1 MRKSDKSALLHWID
15 VPAAFG
21 LLTRIPLRLNTAK
34 VTARG
39 GSSAWA
45 FPIVGVFIGLV
56 AAAVTAAVHW
66 IGLPSAVAAIFAVL
80 VPVII
85 TGAMHE
91 DGLADTADGFWG
103 GWDKERSLEIM
114 KDSHIGTYGT
124 LAIGL
129 SLLLRGVLITALV
142 SDEEYMQGL
151 ILAAM
156 MSRASMAGLL
166 TFLPNARGVGLSSSY
181 GRPSNSVSLL
191 AMIICICTAL
201 IIIPS
206 HAVSITLVALISTIL
221 CGLYAKSKIGGQTG
235 DVLGATQQVTEI
247 AVLFTLL
254 AEVGF

>member
-1 MRKSDKSALLHWID
+1 MRKSDMTPMFNLID

-21 LLTRIPLRLNTAK
+21 LLTRLPLHLNTAK

-39 GSSAWA
+39 ASSAWA
-45 FPIVGVFIGLV
+45 FPIVGIFIGLV
-56 AAAVTAAVHW
+56 AAAAAAVVHW
-66 IGLPSAVAAIFAVL
+66 LGLPSAVAAIFAIL
-80 VPVII
+80 IPVML

-103 GWDKERSLEIM
+103 GWDKARRLEIM

-142 SDEEYMQGL
+142 SDAEYMQGL

-156 MSRASMAGLL
+156 MSRASMVGLL
-166 TFLPNARGVGLSSSY
+166 TFLPNARDGGLSRSY
-181 GRPSNSVSLL
+181 GRPSNAVSLI
-191 AMIICICTAL
+191 AVIICICTAL
-201 IIIPS
+201 VIIPS
-206 HAVSITLVALISTIL
+206 HAVSITFVALLSTIL
-221 CGLYAKSKIGGQTG
+221 CGLYAKSKVGGQTG

-247 AVLFTLL
+247 AVLFTILV
-254 AEVGF
+254 EVGF

>member
-1 MRKSDKSALLHWID
+1 MRESDMRWLHVGDIAVALSLLSRWPLRISEAAYGRSAQAVWAYPVAGVLIALPAAGLAQLCLGLGLSTGVAALL
-15 VPAAFG
+15 ALAC
-21 LLTRIPLRLNTAK
+21 LT
-34 VTARG
+34 V
-39 GSSAWA
+39 S
-45 FPIVGVFIGLV
+45 
-56 AAAVTAAVHW
+56 
-66 IGLPSAVAAIFAVL
+66 
-80 VPVII
+80 

-103 GWDKERSLEIM
+103 GWDKERRLEIM

>member
-66 IGLPSAVAAIFAVL
+66 VGLPSAVAAIFAVL

-103 GWDKERSLEIM
+103 GWDKERRL
-114 KDSHIGTYGT
+114 D
-124 LAIGL
+124 
-129 SLLLRGVLITALV
+129 
-142 SDEEYMQGL
+142 Q
-151 ILAAM
+151 
-156 MSRASMAGLL
+156 
-166 TFLPNARGVGLSSSY
+166 
-181 GRPSNSVSLL
+181 PS
-191 AMIICICTAL
+191 
-201 IIIPS
+201 
-206 HAVSITLVALISTIL
+206 
-221 CGLYAKSKIGGQTG
+221 
-235 DVLGATQQVTEI
+235 
-247 AVLFTLL
+247 
-254 AEVGF
+254 

>member
-1 MRKSDKSALLHWID
+1 MRKSDMTPMFNLID

-21 LLTRIPLRLNTAK
+21 LLTRLPLRLSTAK

-39 GSSAWA
+39 AASAWA
-45 FPIVGVFIGLV
+45 FPIVGIFIGLMAAAS
-56 AAAVTAAVHW
+56 AAAVHFL
-66 IGLPSAVAAIFAVL
+66 GLPSAVAAIVAIL
-80 VPVII
+80 VPVML

-103 GWDKERSLEIM
+103 GWDKARRLEIM

-142 SDEEYMQGL
+142 GQEEYMQGL

-156 MSRASMAGLL
+156 MSRASMVGLM
-166 TFLPNARGVGLSSSY
+166 TFSPNARGGGLSSSY
-181 GRPSNSVSLL
+181 GRPSNAVSLI
-191 AMIICICTAL
+191 AVIICICTAL
-201 IIIPS
+201 LIIPS
-206 HAVSITLVALISTIL
+206 HAVSITFIACLSTIL
-221 CGLYAKSKIGGQTG
+221 CGLYAKAKIGGQTG

-254 AEVGF
+254 VEVGF